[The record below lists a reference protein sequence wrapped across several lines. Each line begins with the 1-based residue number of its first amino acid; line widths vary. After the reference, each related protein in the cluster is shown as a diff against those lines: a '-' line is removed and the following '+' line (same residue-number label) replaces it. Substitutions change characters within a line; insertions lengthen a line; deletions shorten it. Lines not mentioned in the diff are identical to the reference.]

1 MTSQVRP
8 TPRYSVEG
16 DWLVEVPADVM
27 GGQREMNW
35 CAAWVLLARS
45 KMTDFSGYNVLV
57 IGGSRGMG
65 AAIVR
70 HFAAAGANV
79 RFTYAASRDAAERL
93 ARDTGAEAIQ
103 ADAAVRDALI
113 LAVRDAGPTDIL
125 IYNAGLLVVGDPLAL
140 EPDDV
145 DRMIDVNTRGAYH
158 AAVEA
163 ARAMPDGGCILL
175 IGSDVADS
183 MPWPGLSAYAMT
195 KASLQGLTRG
205 LARDLGPRN
214 ITVNVVQ
221 PGPTDTDMNP
231 ADGPLS
237 EGALGVMAIKRY
249 GTVDEVA
256 SLVLYLAGPQAR
268 GISGSMHTIDGGFAA

>member
-1 MTSQVRP
+1 MTEFNR
-8 TPRYSVEG
+8 RN
-16 DWLVEVPADVM
+16 VM
-27 GGQREMNW
+27 
-35 CAAWVLLARS
+35 
-45 KMTDFSGYNVLV
+45 V
-57 IGGSRGMG
+57 IGGSRGIG

-70 HFAAAGANV
+70 QFAGAGAHV
-79 RFTYAASRDAAERL
+79 QFTYASSPDAAERV
-93 ARDTGAEAIQ
+93 AVETGARAIR
-103 ADAAVRDALI
+103 ADAAERDALI
-113 LAVRDAGPTDIL
+113 LAVREAGPIDIL
-125 IYNAGLLVVGDPLAL
+125 VYNAGLLVAGDPLAL
-140 EPDDV
+140 DPDEV

-163 ARAMPDGGCILL
+163 ARAMPDGGRILL

-183 MPWPGLSAYAMT
+183 MPWQGLAAYTMT
-195 KASLQGLTRG
+195 KASLQGMARG

-237 EGALGVMAIKRY
+237 EGALQMMAIKRY
-249 GTVDEVA
+249 GAADEVA